1 MNSIA
6 CLLRISIVITDF
18 MSARVNLM
26 KTVNGCKDVSIMSPQ
41 DELRGQVYSVIV
53 YCNFLDLLSTSM
65 QSKHI
70 YKQIVNLADGLQLYQ

>member
-1 MNSIA
+1 
-6 CLLRISIVITDF
+6 

-41 DELRGQVYSVIV
+41 DEQRGQVYSVIV